1 MYQILIVEDEKRLA
15 AFVAKGFKKNGFLPT
30 VVSDGE
36 QALEVARQN
45 HYDAILLDLGLPVKD
60 GWTVLKELRDR
71 GDLSP
76 VIVMTALSDVGKSVL
91 AAQANDYLQKPFRFK
106 TLLAS
111 VQDQIQA
118 ASSAAPSE
126 T

>member
-1 MYQILIVEDEKRLA
+1 MYQILIVEDEEKLA
-15 AFVAKGFKKNGFLPT
+15 AFVAKGFRKYGFVPT
-30 VVSDGE
+30 VVNDGE
-36 QALEVARQN
+36 QALAASQSNR
-45 HYDAILLDLGLPVKD
+45 YDAILLDLGLPVKD

-76 VIVMTALSDVGKSVL
+76 VIVMTALSDVSQSVL
-91 AAQANDYLQKPFRFK
+91 SAKANDYLQKPFRFK

-111 VQDQIQA
+111 VQNQIQA
-118 ASSAAPSE
+118 ASSATKSE